1 MLRGSV
7 LLLLLAACFSG
18 APDDSIDDSIE
29 DAGIPSEQCA
39 ADAGPSDGGACSLA
53 EADQCAALVQA
64 TCGETCAESPGCAAS
79 GLLSQYEPG
88 RCPAALLDTQTFPL
102 CQLGSCDGLV
112 ARACGGDPALKECLD
127 APGCAPALS
136 LQTRASDA
144 DASQQEIDEA
154 KASCVQALE
163 DQIVFAPCP

>member
-1 MLRGSV
+1 MLRGPVLLV
-7 LLLLLAACFSG
+7 LLLLLTACLSN
-18 APDDSIDDSIE
+18 ATDDFVE
-29 DAGIPSEQCA
+29 DAGIPGEECG
-39 ADAGPSDGGACSLA
+39 ADAGPSDGGACFLA